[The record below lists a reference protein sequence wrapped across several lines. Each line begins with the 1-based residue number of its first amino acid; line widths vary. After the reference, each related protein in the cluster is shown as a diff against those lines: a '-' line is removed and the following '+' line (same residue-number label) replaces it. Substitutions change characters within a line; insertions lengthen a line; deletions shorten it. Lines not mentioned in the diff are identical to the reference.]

1 MADLSLVGG
10 VLADG
15 ELTTVLEAGPIDHIY
30 RGVLSTS
37 GAYAIF
43 VGGITSTSSRLF
55 AVLIK

>member
-1 MADLSLVGG
+1 M
-10 VLADG
+10 LADG